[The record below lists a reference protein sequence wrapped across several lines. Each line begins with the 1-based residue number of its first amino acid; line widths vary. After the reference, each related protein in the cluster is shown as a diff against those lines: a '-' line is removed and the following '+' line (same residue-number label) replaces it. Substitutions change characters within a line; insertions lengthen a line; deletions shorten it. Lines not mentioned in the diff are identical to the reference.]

1 MKRGSIVLYL
11 LAFVFISAHA
21 QKKQGDDN
29 YARFNYRAAIRCYKR
44 AISSDPKDTASL
56 IRLANCYGILR
67 EYDNAEI
74 YYAQAVALS
83 DIPPYVYMSY
93 GKILKNNGKLDQAR
107 EQFAIYQG
115 LYPNDTAARDEI
127 RYCDNLKK
135 KSYLAY
141 QVNTV
146 DGINSKYSD
155 FGPTLFKDNVVF
167 VSDRGADM
175 VNFNKSS
182 NTGGNYFTMF
192 ITKPAG
198 NSFSSP
204 GDFTIDKSAGNDCN
218 IGPATFTSDGKAIYY
233 TQVNAIRKKGFV
245 NQAKIY
251 YSTMD
256 ADGKW
261 GKPQPFQYNSDS
273 YSVMDPS
280 ISEDGQWFYFASN
293 MPGGYGGS
301 DIYECQKSGDGWSKP
316 VNLGS
321 QVNTPG
327 NEVFPYIRKDGTLFF
342 SSDRHFSYGGLDIF
356 SVEKF
361 ESIWADVENLGPDIN
376 SSTDDFGIC
385 FNTNGRTGYFSS
397 NRKDGQGADDIY
409 SFFYIG
415 DYRPMKGKLLSSY
428 NVNNIVTGAT
438 VHILNDSGRV
448 IATGKTDL
456 FGNFVFKTLDPNS
469 KYSVQV
475 DESDPRFFGKKR
487 FYLADSTG
495 KIVGVTV
502 QDIKMGKFMFRQLPP
517 DITRLPMIQNMDKEM
532 NLAGSLLHG
541 DSSKPVA
548 NVQVN
553 MLNENGEV
561 VASAVTNEFG
571 AFVFTNL
578 PPDNNYV
585 FSVNANDSQLP
596 PRTRI
601 VLNNKNGDVIKVF
614 YVGNDG
620 KFRFTLLA
628 SDSVSLKRMKVDDV
642 DLRLTLKS
650 TLLDADKRS
659 MAGVKVNLVDRYGQV
674 IESTTT
680 DGMGQFSF
688 SNLPPDKE
696 YFEQVDASDP
706 KLKGM
711 KKLYISD
718 SRGNIVHALD
728 QSTGFKF
735 EVLPSDK
742 VSIGNI
748 YVNDPWLTALNLKH
762 RAAAGNTTG
771 NSRTNNNGNNSNNGQ
786 DEESL
791 NIIEN
796 IYYDYQKWDILPS
809 AARVLDKVVSV
820 MKSDQFIS
828 IELDSYTDP
837 RGTDEFNMEL
847 SQKRADAAVDYIAAH
862 GIDRRRLKGV
872 GFGKTHLLNNC
883 GDPGVT
889 CTEEQLAINRRTEF
903 KVRRR

>member
-1 MKRGSIVLYL
+1 MKRGPIVLYL
-11 LAFVFISAHA
+11 LLVLSLSTYA
-21 QKKQGDDN
+21 QKKQGDAD
-29 YARFNYRAAIRCYKR
+29 YARFNYRAAIRCYLK
-44 AISSDPKDTASL
+44 AVSSDPNDSASL
-56 IRLANCYGILR
+56 IHLANCYGILR

-74 YYAQAVALS
+74 YYARAVNMQNT
-83 DIPPYVYMSY
+83 PPYVYLNY
-93 GKILKNNGKLDQAR
+93 GKILKSNGKLDQAR
-107 EQFAIYQG
+107 EQFAIYAG
-115 LYPNDTAARDEI
+115 LYPNDTVARDEI
-127 RYCDNLKK
+127 RYCDNIIKK
-135 KSYLAY
+135 RAYISY
-141 QVNTV
+141 QVNTL
-146 DGINSKYSD
+146 DNINSKYSD
-155 FGPTLFKDNVVF
+155 FGPALFKDNLVF
-167 VSDRGADM
+167 VSDRGTDM
-175 VNFNKSS
+175 VNFSKNAT
-182 NTGGNYFTMF
+182 TGGNNFSMF
-192 ITKPAG
+192 IAKPVRS
-198 NSFSSP
+198 SFSTP
-204 GDFTIDKSAGNDCN
+204 ENFTVDKSAGSDFN
-218 IGPATFTSDGKAIYY
+218 IGPAAFSTDGKTIYY
-233 TQVNAIRKKGFV
+233 TQVEAVRKKGFV
-245 NQAKIY
+245 NQAKLYI
-251 YSTMD
+251 STMD

-261 GKPQPFQYNSDS
+261 GKPQPFQYNSDT
-273 YSVMDPS
+273 YSIMDPS
-280 ISEDGQWFYFASN
+280 ISEDGQWIYFASN
-293 MPGGYGGS
+293 MPGGFGGT

-321 QVNTPG
+321 QINTPG

-356 SVEKF
+356 SAEKF
-361 ESIWADVENLGPDIN
+361 DIIWADVENLGPDIN
-376 SSTDDFGIC
+376 STTDDFGIC
-385 FNTNGRTGYFSS
+385 FNANGRTGYFSS
-397 NRKDGQGADDIY
+397 NRKDGTGADDIY
-409 SFFYIG
+409 SFFYVG

-428 NVNNIVTGAT
+428 NNNNIVTGAT
-438 VHILNDSGRV
+438 LHIINDSGRV
-448 IATGKTDL
+448 VATGKTDM
-456 FGNFVFKTLDPNS
+456 FGNFIFKTLDPNS

-495 KIVGVTV
+495 KIVGATI
-502 QDIKMGKFMFRQLPP
+502 QDFKMGKFIFKQLPP
-517 DITRLPMIQNMDKEM
+517 DITKLPMIQNMDKEM

-548 NVQVN
+548 NVRVN

-585 FSVNANDSQLP
+585 FSVNANDTQLP

-650 TLLDADKRS
+650 TLLDADKRT

-674 IESTTT
+674 LESTTT

-688 SNLPPDKE
+688 SNLPPDKD
-696 YFEQVDASDP
+696 YFEQVDANDP

-711 KKLYISD
+711 KKVYISD
-718 SRGNIVHALD
+718 SKGNIVHELD
-728 QSTGFKF
+728 KSTGFKF

-762 RAAAGNTTG
+762 RAAGGNTTTG
-771 NSRTNNNGNNSNNGQ
+771 NNRTNNTSNNNGQ
-786 DEESL
+786 TQESL

-796 IYYDYQKWDILPS
+796 IYYDYQKWDILPP

-820 MKSDQFIS
+820 MKSDQFIT

-837 RGTDEFNMEL
+837 RGSDEFNMEL

-889 CTEEQLAINRRTEF
+889 CSEDQLAINRRTEF
-903 KVRRR
+903 RVSRR